1 VSNPLAALAGAAAAD
16 SFASAIAGGNSKVKR
31 KRKKKKKIK
40 REKKKKKKF
49 FFSST
54 VKKKKKKIFLFSF
67 FFFFFF
73 FSPTHNTHQ
82 QQIESTMQTK
92 SKLAIDD
99 VLKSPV
105 QYESGPLSDHY
116 RITREL
122 GSGGCAT
129 VFAADSISVQ
139 HLSTLVHTSSTA
151 STSSMSVSPPQ
162 PHPLGSLTPPSPSPP
177 VVAVKRLDRSGFE
190 LALLERELRIMREM
204 SHPNIVRLIAAY
216 RSTEFVDLVL
226 ELVEGGELFD
236 AIIER
241 GSLNE
246 TDARKV
252 MRQLTDGI
260 VYVHSRGV
268 AHRDLKAENVLLVR
282 RDSLEQVKIADF
294 GLANVCG
301 TGAALKT
308 SCGTP
313 DYVAPEILLGD
324 GYDFA
329 VDMWSLGILAY
340 VLLCGYP
347 PFWGETQ
354 SELFRKIIECNY
366 AFNRDDWAD
375 VSDTGLN
382 YVAKLLVQQPAARMS
397 ARDAAHHPWLTI
409 DSAPVAL
416 AGRAKLSARNLADY
430 NAARKSGS
438 TNYVPLPIRSALAS
452 PAAGASPSTPKTRR
466 VAAAAAT
473 AGTPQTPTTHFPPA
487 SAAGRVAQ
495 MSAANAAC
503 GYHTPVDTPPMKP
516 APNDSMH
523 SMSPWFGVADVTR
536 VAPLEASNSES
547 DEESSSTSSLPSDE
561 EQQRAVKRA
570 VELAE
575 RTSSVGGLRDALT
588 HSDDGASESASVVVS
603 AASQSPVV
611 AITPSSTPPPP
622 ATAPTATSSSSTAA
636 PKVAAAAAAAPAAA
650 APAASAATPAAAT
663 TAATTVTA
671 AIPPPLAKSHYSA
684 GSTETFYEL
693 GAELGRGGCAVVYE
707 AHNKETN
714 AIVAVKRLSKTG
726 FELRLLERELAI
738 MRRLDH
744 PHILK
749 LYDAFES
756 PTQVDLVLEY
766 VDGGELFD
774 AIIDNGGLAEA
785 DCARIVRQILSA
797 LVYMHALNVAHRDL
811 KAENVLVS
819 SDLSTIKI
827 ADFGLSNVLESTQRL
842 RTSCGTPDYVAPEV
856 LLGDGY
862 TEAVDV
868 WSTGVLTYIMLCGYP
883 PFYDKTQN
891 GLFRHIIKGEFKY
904 PSREWAHTSKL
915 CRKFIRSLL
924 VVDPEQRPRAAEC
937 LELPWLAQVDEL
949 HPAVARRG
957 NSVAN
962 LRVYQTKRAQE
973 ERPIPPQRSR
983 AAAAAL
989 DGAPLGA
996 LLRPEG
1002 ETVQTHFT
1010 LGRELGRGGTAVV
1023 YEATDNV
1030 TGQRWAVKRIDR
1042 GLIEMGSLQRELA
1055 IMSGAQHECILR
1067 LKAVYQTPTHIDVV
1081 TEHAA
1086 GGELFDLIVERGSFT
1101 ENDARTVMRQVFRG
1115 VEYLHKCGIAHRD
1128 LKAENVLV
1136 TERPTAA
1143 NGGRIVVKISDFG
1156 LSNVLNSAMQLKTS
1170 CGTPDYVAPEVL
1182 RGEGYELSVDVWSAG
1197 VLTYI
1202 ILCGYPPFYADSE
1215 VFLFRKI
1222 MAIDYQFDPKEWI
1235 AVSEQAKDFITH
1247 LLVSSPTLRYTAT
1260 QALAH
1265 VWLAAAPA
1273 TTVALSSTGSVTG
1286 VLTTAAAVAPAPAVV
1301 APAIAVATHAVPAS
1315 AVAATAVAA
1324 TVAAAAPTPSAA
1336 AKSSAASELTSTSS
1350 SSKKGSK
1357 RASQHQNQTPPETW
1371 GSDGA
1376 QLPSAAKLMSY
1387 RRRRKKERDEQADKT
1402 AAELAKE
1409 SESRKVRRHR
1419 KAERHA
1425 NKRSERAH
1433 KAAASKAMTS
1443 ADSSTAASSVAAV
1456 STLAA
1461 SSSGSTS
1468 ASAVTTVA
1476 AAAAAAS
1483 SMKVSPAREQVAA
1496 GGGSSSGSSGGAGAT
1511 AASAATS
1518 ASGATAASAA
1528 VSGGNS
1534 KRSKGRKGSVSG
1546 KGE

>member
-1 VSNPLAALAGAAAAD
+1 L
-16 SFASAIAGGNSKVKR
+16 
-31 KRKKKKKIK
+31 
-40 REKKKKKKF
+40 
-49 FFSST
+49 
-54 VKKKKKKIFLFSF
+54 
-67 FFFFFF
+67 
-73 FSPTHNTHQ
+73 
-82 QQIESTMQTK
+82 QTK
-92 SKLAIDD
+92 SKLAVDD
-99 VLKSPV
+99 VFKSPV
-105 QYESGPLSDHY
+105 QYEPGAIDEHY
-116 RITREL
+116 RLSRQL

-129 VFAADSISVQ
+129 VFAADSISN
-139 HLSTLVHTSSTA
+139 
-151 STSSMSVSPPQ
+151 
-162 PHPLGSLTPPSPSPP
+162 PSAPT
-177 VVAVKRLDRSGFE
+177 VAVKRLDRSGFE

-204 SHPNIVRLIAAY
+204 AHPNIVRLLAAY
-216 RSTEFVDLVL
+216 QSAAFVDLVL

-236 AIIER
+236 AIVER

-301 TGAALKT
+301 TGAHLKT

-347 PFWGETQ
+347 PFWGESQ
-354 SELFRKIIECNY
+354 SELFRKIIDCNY

-382 YVAKLLVQQPAARMS
+382 FVAKLLVRQAPSRMS

-438 TNYVPLPIRSALAS
+438 TNYVPLPIRSAIAS
-452 PAAGASPSTPKTRR
+452 PLGGASPSTPKTRR
-466 VAAAAAT
+466 AALAAAAAT
-473 AGTPQTPTTHFPPA
+473 GAAAGSPSTPHGGRAAQI
-487 SAAGRVAQ
+487 SAA
-495 MSAANAAC
+495 AA
-503 GYHTPVDTPPMKP
+503 GGFHTPVDTPPMKP
-516 APNDSMH
+516 SANDSMK

-536 VAPLEASNSES
+536 VVPLDSNSES

-575 RTSSVGGLRDALT
+575 RASSINGGLRDALT
-588 HSDDGASESASVVVS
+588 HSDDGASESVSIAAS

-611 AITPSSTPPPP
+611 VVSPTSTPPLP
-622 ATAPTATSSSSTAA
+622 ATQAVP
-636 PKVAAAAAAAPAAA
+636 AAAPAAA
-650 APAASAATPAAAT
+650 SIT
-663 TAATTVTA
+663 TTTTTTTSSSSSS
-671 AIPPPLAKSHYSA
+671 AKSHYTA
-684 GSTETFYEL
+684 GQTESFYEL

-707 AHNKETN
+707 ARNKATN
-714 AIVAVKRLSKTG
+714 EVVAVKRLSKTG

-749 LYDAFES
+749 LFDAFES
-756 PTQVDLVLEY
+756 ATQVDLVLEY

-924 VVDPEQRPRAAEC
+924 VVDPEQRPKAAEC
-937 LELPWLAQVDEL
+937 LELPWLAQSDEL
-949 HPAVARRG
+949 HPAPVRRG

-1023 YEATDNV
+1023 YEATENS

-1042 GLIEMGSLQRELA
+1042 GLIEVGSLQRELA

-1136 TERPTAA
+1136 TERPTPA

-1222 MAIDYQFDPKEWI
+1222 MAIDYQFDPKEWV

-1247 LLVSSPTLRYTAT
+1247 LLVATPAARYTAT

-1265 VWLAAAPA
+1265 VWLAAP
-1273 TTVALSSTGSVTG
+1273 TPSR
-1286 VLTTAAAVAPAPAVV
+1286 
-1301 APAIAVATHAVPAS
+1301 
-1315 AVAATAVAA
+1315 
-1324 TVAAAAPTPSAA
+1324 TVAAAAATAVPTTAAVALSSSGLVAA
-1336 AKSSAASELTSTSS
+1336 AAAAAAAASTTAAAPAPAATPASKSSAAAEMGGKKSSSS
-1350 SSKKGSK
+1350 SSKRS
-1357 RASQHQNQTPPETW
+1357 SQHQQTPPETW

-1433 KAAASKAMTS
+1433 RAAAKPMTS
-1443 ADSSTAASSVAAV
+1443 ADSSTAASSAAAPAAPAA
-1456 STLAA
+1456 STTAA

-1468 ASAVTTVA
+1468 TSTVA
-1476 AAAAAAS
+1476 AASSALSASPSAVVGAAPIKDS
-1483 SMKVSPAREQVAA
+1483 PTRDVSN
-1496 GGGSSSGSSGGAGAT
+1496 GSSVLTSST
-1511 AASAATS
+1511 
-1518 ASGATAASAA
+1518 
-1528 VSGGNS
+1528 GGNS
-1534 KRSKGRKGSVSG
+1534 KRSKRKGSVGSS
-1546 KGE
+1546 KE